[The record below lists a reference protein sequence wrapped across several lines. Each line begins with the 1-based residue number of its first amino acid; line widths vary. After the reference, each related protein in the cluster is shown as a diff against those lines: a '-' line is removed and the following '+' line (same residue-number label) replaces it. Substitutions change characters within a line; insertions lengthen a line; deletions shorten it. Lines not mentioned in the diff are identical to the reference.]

1 MTRNC
6 IIWPENKRTEANPCF
21 IHDFERERLG
31 IGGEFNVEGHTYD
44 NFLLLIDGH
53 ISFRP
58 GQIDMENHQMQ
69 IEANFEEVRR
79 RGQPLDKGGYYLDP
93 QEIV

>member
-1 MTRNC
+1 MTKNC
-6 IIWPENKRTEANPCF
+6 IIWPENKDTEANPCF
-21 IHDFERERLG
+21 IHDFERARLG
-31 IGGEFNVEGHTYD
+31 IGGEFNVKGHTFD

-58 GQIDMENHQMQ
+58 GKIGAFIQ
-69 IEANFEEVRR
+69 IESDFEEVRR

-93 QEIV
+93 HDIV

>member
-1 MTRNC
+1 MTKNC

-21 IHDFERERLG
+21 IHDFERARLG
-31 IGGEFNVEGHTYD
+31 IGGEFNVKGQTYD

-53 ISFRP
+53 VSFQP
-58 GQIDMENHQMQ
+58 GKIGAFVQ

-93 QEIV
+93 QEII